1 MKLKEHLL
9 IALDS
14 IRANL
19 VRSIITSLIIALGI
33 VALVGVL
40 TSVDGI
46 KRSINQKFSEI
57 GANSFTII
65 DREGDVHF
73 GGGRRRHKAENTPIL
88 YREALHFKKEY
99 SYPALVSIYADA
111 GEASTVRYG
120 SAKTDPNI
128 SVIGVDENYL
138 DVAGHSIQKGRNFSG
153 SDIKLNNNFVLLGS
167 DVAARL
173 FKKTNPIGKNV
184 LVGSTAYRVIGILK
198 SKGSSIGAGTD
209 RMVCIPVSVA
219 KEKYLKSSTSYSV
232 NVGVASPE
240 LLENAIGE
248 ATVLMRIIRKHR
260 VADETNFE
268 IIKSDSLA
276 NDLIDNLRFLTIAA
290 TVIAFI
296 TLLGAAIGLLNIMLV
311 SVTERT
317 REIGTRKALGATPK
331 VIMTQFLIEAV
342 TICQV
347 GGILGIFGGII
358 AGNAVSAAVGGGFI
372 IPWGWMILGVSLC
385 FVVGVAAGFYPA
397 RKAARLDPIESLRFE

>member
-9 IALDS
+9 IAFDS

-19 VRSIITSLIIALGI
+19 VRSVITSLIIALGI

-46 KRSINQKFSEI
+46 KSSINQKFSEI
-57 GANSFTII
+57 GANSFTIV
-65 DREGDVHF
+65 DREGNVSF
-73 GGGRRRHKAENTPIL
+73 GGGRRRLKAENTPIL
-88 YREALHFKKEY
+88 YREALRFKKEFT
-99 SYPALVSIYADA
+99 SSAMVSIHAEA
-111 GEASTVRYG
+111 WEASTVRFG
-120 SAKTDPNI
+120 SEKTDPNI
-128 SVIGVDENYL
+128 SVIGIDENYL
-138 DVAGHSIQKGRNFSG
+138 DVAGHSIEKGRNFSG

-167 DVAARL
+167 DVASRL

-184 LVGSTAYRVIGILK
+184 LVGSSAYRVVGILN

-219 KEKYLKSSTSYSV
+219 KEKYLKSSTSYSI
-232 NVGVASPE
+232 NVGVTSPE
-240 LLENAIGE
+240 LLDDAIGE
-248 ATVLMRIIRKHR
+248 ATVLMRIIRKQR

-331 VIMTQFLIEAV
+331 VIMTQFLIEAI

-372 IPWGWMILGVSLC
+372 IPWAWMMLGVSLC